1 MEFKLKESNG
11 KIKNQERYAE
21 WEWRLPSIRYPGVT
35 KAEALLADLRGKG
48 HVIHIL
54 LSKASR

>member
-1 MEFKLKESNG
+1 MELKLKESNG

-21 WEWRLPSIRYPGVT
+21 WEWRRPSTRFPGVT
-35 KAEALLADLRGKG
+35 KAEALLADLENEG

-54 LSKASR
+54 VSKGSR